1 MPGLRHAQAV
11 RVIPGR
17 GKTNGVPLWIS
28 RAFTSIFLHKHRYP
42 QTGIG
47 RDFRHL
53 TTAQT
58 IVIADDEAPIRLV
71 VGEKLRSAGLI
82 VYEARDGEEALELVR
97 KHRPCCVVTDLQM
110 PYMNGLELAMALK
123 ADAATA
129 NLPVLLLTARGHVLT
144 DDMLARTAIRRVMS
158 KPFSVRDLLAYVQ
171 TELIP
176 MGVRAANPSLSQ
188 AA

>member
-1 MPGLRHAQAV
+1 M
-11 RVIPGR
+11 
-17 GKTNGVPLWIS
+17 
-28 RAFTSIFLHKHRYP
+28 
-42 QTGIG
+42 
-47 RDFRHL
+47 

-71 VGEKLRSAGLI
+71 VSEKLRSSGF
-82 VYEARDGEEALELVR
+82 VVHEARDGEEALDLVR

-110 PYMNGLELAMALK
+110 PYMNGLELAMAMK
-123 ADAATA
+123 ADATTA
-129 NLPVLLLTARGHVLT
+129 QIPVLLLTARGHVLT
-144 DDMLARTAIRRVMS
+144 DDMLARTSIRRVMS

-176 MGVRAANPSLSQ
+176 SGTRPASRSLSQ

>member
-1 MPGLRHAQAV
+1 M
-11 RVIPGR
+11 
-17 GKTNGVPLWIS
+17 
-28 RAFTSIFLHKHRYP
+28 
-42 QTGIG
+42 
-47 RDFRHL
+47 

-71 VGEKLRSAGLI
+71 VSEKLRSSGF
-82 VYEARDGEEALELVR
+82 VVHEARDGEEALELVR

-110 PYMNGLELAMALK
+110 PYMNGLEFAMAMK

-129 NLPVLLLTARGHVLT
+129 QIPVLLLTARGHVLT
-144 DDMLARTAIRRVMS
+144 DDMLARTSIRRVMS

-171 TELIP
+171 NELIP
-176 MGVRAANPSLSQ
+176 SSARPASRSLSQ